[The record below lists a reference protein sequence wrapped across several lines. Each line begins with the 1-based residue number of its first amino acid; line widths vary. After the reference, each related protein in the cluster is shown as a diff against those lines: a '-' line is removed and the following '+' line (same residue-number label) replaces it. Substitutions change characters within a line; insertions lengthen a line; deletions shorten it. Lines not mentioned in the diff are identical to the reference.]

1 MLSNIRIGLFASLI
15 LCLFSPVSLAAQTRP
30 MPLQPLDS
38 LDLPAMQGVLV
49 DLMGVASGLKTVLLV
64 KEPIADSLQS
74 QTLNRLTMAKQDSTI
89 TKSQLD
95 SLSREAKIA
104 KNIYKKAFD
113 LSVKAI
119 KLTQFLESLDFQDSL
134 SLRKNL
140 PKAWT
145 RTAQLYDE
153 VYPPAPSELL
163 EKDTVAEE
171 PKSDKPKKEKRK
183 KEITPTEIS
192 STDQPTPSQPGAKP
206 TNSNDPKRFAAYSPA
221 ANVLLH
227 PPTPPCVIASNSRDE
242 FSGEITRE
250 MARAELFRYTNP
262 VLITYL
268 QGKVHVI
275 CEAALVNTGPN
286 TSLLLTFTIND
297 PNARKAFGRLDKNSI
312 ASLKFIDG
320 SSFTVQNA
328 GADDGVYNSETGA
341 TVYRA
346 QYPLASDLIKKIR
359 NTELDKLRIAWSN
372 GYDDYEVQQVDLLM
386 RQAACLFAR

>member
-1 MLSNIRIGLFASLI
+1 MLSNIRIGLFTSLI
-15 LCLFSPVSLAAQTRP
+15 LCLFSPVSVAAQTRP

-38 LDLPAMQGVLV
+38 LDLPGMQGVLA
-49 DLMGVASGLKTVLLV
+49 DLMGVASGLKMVLLV

-74 QTLNRLTMAKQDSTI
+74 QSLSRWTMAKNDSTI
-89 TKSQLD
+89 TKTQLD
-95 SLSREAKIA
+95 SLSKEAKIA
-104 KNIYKKAFD
+104 KNIYKKASD
-113 LSVKAI
+113 LSVKAT
-119 KLTQFLESLDFQDSL
+119 KLTQFLESLDLQDSL
-134 SLRKNL
+134 SLRKHL

-163 EKDTVAEE
+163 EKEAVAEG
-171 PKSDKPKKEKRK
+171 PKADKPKKEKRK
-183 KEITPTEIS
+183 KETTPTEIS
-192 STDQPTPSQPGAKP
+192 GTDQPTPGQPGANQ
-206 TNSNDPKRFAAYSPA
+206 TTGMDPKRFAAYSPA
-221 ANVLLH
+221 SNVMLH
-227 PPTPPCVIASNSRDE
+227 PPTPPCLIASNSRDE

-275 CEAALVNTGPN
+275 CEAALVSTGAN

-312 ASLKFIDG
+312 AALKFIDG
-320 SSFTVQNA
+320 SNFTLQNA

-341 TVYRA
+341 TIYRA
-346 QYPLASDLIKKIR
+346 QYPLDADLLKKIR
-359 NTELDKLRIAWSN
+359 RMELDKLRIAWSN

-386 RQAACLFAR
+386 RQAECLFAR